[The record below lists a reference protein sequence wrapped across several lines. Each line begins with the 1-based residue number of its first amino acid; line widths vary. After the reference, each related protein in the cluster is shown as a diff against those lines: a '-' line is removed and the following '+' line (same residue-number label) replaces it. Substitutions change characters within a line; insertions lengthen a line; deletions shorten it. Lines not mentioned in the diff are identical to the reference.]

1 MTFGRLGFV
10 FSLVALAQSLP
21 EQQLQDLL
29 TEARRVPPRRWAQL
43 LIQADAIAEKM
54 ARHEATP
61 GGFRRVRIQDF
72 DLTYRWNEI
81 QHAENYR
88 HDLLKTVVR
97 AQEGDPEGANALVA
111 LFGNPD
117 AAVGMAGARP
127 FQVVIET
134 LQSKRWQALHDIRL
148 DRFLGEAYETW
159 WSLSRAKPND
169 PTLADQGLSPRDF
182 ADGAET
188 ARQNAIAAYERV
200 LRVQTGDGELKHRVA
215 ELRARRDTGQRRWFP
230 GGD

>member
-1 MTFGRLGFV
+1 MTFRRLALV
-10 FSLVALAQSLP
+10 FSVVALAQSLP

-29 TEARRVPPRRWAQL
+29 TEARRAPPRRWAQL

-54 ARHEATP
+54 ARREP
-61 GGFRRVRIQDF
+61 VPEGFRRVRIQDF
-72 DLTYRWNEI
+72 DLNYRWNEI

-97 AQEGDPEGANALVA
+97 AQEGEPEGANALVA

-117 AAVGMAGARP
+117 AAAGMAGARP
-127 FQVVIET
+127 YQIVIET
-134 LQSKRWQALHDIRL
+134 LQSKRWQGLHDIRL

-169 PTLADQGLSPRDF
+169 PTLAGQGLSPRDF
-182 ADGAET
+182 AEGAEA
-188 ARQNAIAAYERV
+188 ARQNAIAAYDRV
-200 LRVQTGDGELKHRVA
+200 LHVQPKDQELRHRVA
-215 ELRARRDTGQRRWFP
+215 ELKARHDTNQRRWYP